1 MKHKS
6 EAATQRAAANI
17 SGVKCETDTIPAAAH
32 IKFAVVRTSA
42 KAKRESQTADNKA
55 LPWTEF
61 ANAFSKAPVGQKDG
75 AYILRGECNG
85 HRSDDNMQT
94 AILAVIDGDSSYD
107 NDTGE
112 VNELSAPAP
121 ESAKQALDKL
131 GVSYVVH
138 TSHSHMQ
145 GEKGNRWRALIP
157 LSRPVTK
164 AEWPAINTAIHTAIQ
179 QAGCPVT
186 QTKES
191 GTFSQPWYLPRIA
204 NKSAPF
210 EFHTGDG
217 NSFAVDKA
225 LAESVKEAEAFKK
238 TVLPAYTG
246 NESVIGAYNARY
258 SVFDMLLK
266 HGYLQKGNRWL
277 SPDSTSGEA
286 GVNVSPDGKVIYSH
300 GSSDALATGNSHDA
314 FSIYRV
320 LECNGDMK
328 TAVRQASAMLGLNIF
343 YSLPTKPTQ
352 PTKLPTHADIDWQH
366 PMPLTLQQYPPAPDK
381 SHMPGIVWDIVKEIA
396 ESRQTSTAVCYPT
409 ALACVCTVLRGKL
422 FVTRSDFTQ
431 TELVTLYL
439 ASVADSGEGKSSTR
453 AVIESPCKKVAR
465 EIAAAARKQNAAYS
479 VKKKA
484 AVRVLKGI
492 ETSLAESGSLDL
504 SEADEKTICDNQQV
518 IDDKPKS
525 GLLICSEI
533 TPEGFVDKLE
543 ANGFIAVLSGEG
555 AGVLEGFGK
564 YSSNSSPDAGVSPF
578 LSAYDNETAQN
589 TRRGDN
595 SYGVD
600 NARACLSLGLQPYAL
615 AQLWCNEGLQGRGF
629 INRLTMFDAKPHPV
643 EYHKA
648 KKPDNSI
655 ALNLAAKSWAG
666 ALDNID
672 KQVSVL
678 NGEDITIALTDEAD
692 NAWADF
698 AQKWHDRTLEGG
710 DLWHLSCFFK
720 KRLQAQVLRIAAV
733 YHAIEGGS
741 IRISN
746 EAPRISLATMQKA
759 INAGNLI
766 GQHFIAIS
774 KSAGFNPTI
783 QKAKA
788 VLARIHDKKLTEVT
802 AKVIYDNGWAGVTK
816 AETANEVLS
825 MLVDNKYLYRV
836 DIPATG
842 KGRPP
847 APKYLVNPLSEKKET
862 LTAKPDKPAK
872 IENEGAKGIKTV
884 LAGLTGKDKKK
895 TEMVEYDEVS
905 L

>member
-1 MKHKS
+1 MS
-6 EAATQRAAANI
+6 QI
-17 SGVKCETDTIPAAAH
+17 
-32 IKFAVVRTSA
+32 IKFAVVLTSA
-42 KAKRESQTADNKA
+42 KAKREAQTADNKA
-55 LPWTEF
+55 LPWPEF
-61 ANAFSKAPVGQKDG
+61 AKGFSKPSVGQKDG
-75 AYILRGECNG
+75 AYILRCECNG
-85 HRSDDNMQT
+85 HRCDDNMQL
-94 AILAVIDGDSSYD
+94 AMLAVIDGDSSYN

-121 ESAKQALDKL
+121 ESAKKALDKL
-131 GVSYVVH
+131 GLSYVVH

-164 AEWPAINTAIHTAIQ
+164 TEWPVINSAVHDALQ
-179 QAGCPVT
+179 VAGCPVT

-191 GTFSQPWYLPRIA
+191 GTFAQPWYLPRIA
-204 NKSAPF
+204 SKSAPF
-210 EFHTGDG
+210 EYYTAEG
-217 NSFAVDKA
+217 NAFAVDKA
-225 LAESVKEAEAFKK
+225 LAEAKKIEAPINKP
-238 TVLPAYTG
+238 VLPAYSG
-246 NESVIGAYNARY
+246 NESVIDAYNARY
-258 SVFDMLLK
+258 GVSDMLSK
-266 HGYLQKGNRWL
+266 HGYVQKGNRWL
-277 SPDSTSGEA
+277 SPQSTSGEA
-286 GVNVSPDGKVIYSH
+286 GVTVSPDGNVCFSH
-300 GSSDALATGNSHDA
+300 GTSDALADDNSHDA
-314 FSIYRV
+314 FSMYRV

-328 TAVRQASAMLGLNIF
+328 TAVRQASAMLGLNNS
-343 YSLPTKPTQ
+343 YSLPAKPAK
-352 PTKLPTHADIDWQH
+352 PAKVKTHADIVWQH
-366 PMPLTLQQYPPAPDK
+366 PTPLTVQQYPPAPDK
-381 SHMPGIVWDIVKEIA
+381 SHMPGIVWDIVKEVA

-431 TELVTLYL
+431 TELATLYL

-453 AVIESPCKKVAR
+453 AVIEAPCKKVAHKLTS
-465 EIAAAARKQNAAYS
+465 EARKQNAAYA
-479 VKKKA
+479 VKAKVA
-484 AVRVLKGI
+484 AGITKGI
-492 ETSLAESGSLDL
+492 EKAMIETQSLKL
-504 SEADEKTICDNQQV
+504 SVADEKTLIENQQV
-518 IDDKPKS
+518 IDNKPKS
-525 GLLICSEI
+525 GLLVCSEI

-629 INRLTMFDAKPHPV
+629 INRLTMFDAKPHAV
-643 EYHKA
+643 EYHKG

-655 ALNLAAKSWAG
+655 AMNAAVKAWAG
-666 ALDNID
+666 ALDSID
-672 KQVSVL
+672 QQVSLL
-678 NGEDITIALTDEAD
+678 NSEDITIALTDEAD

-698 AQKWHDRTLEGG
+698 AQEWHDRALEGG
-710 DLWHLSCFFK
+710 ELWHLKGFFK

-741 IRISN
+741 LRISSKT
-746 EAPRISLATMQKA
+746 PRISLATMQKA
-759 INAGNLI
+759 INAGELI
-766 GQHFIAIS
+766 AQHFIAIS
-774 KSAGFNPTI
+774 KSAGFDPTI

-788 VLARIHDKKLTEVT
+788 VLARIRDKDLKEVT
-802 AKVIYDNGWAGVTK
+802 AKTLYDNGWAGVTK
-816 AETANEVLS
+816 AETAAEVLA

-862 LTAKPDKPAK
+862 LPAKPAKPAK

-884 LAGLTGKDKKK
+884 LAGLTGKDMKKPE
-895 TEMVEYDEVS
+895 TVEYDEVS